1 MRSFWGGSLLLF
13 VACVG
18 DSGTDA
24 GITGD
29 LGGPCFSDFTCKT
42 GLVCDKGPN
51 KCVQPD
57 ASTIDAPISDG
68 TTQDNQ
74 TVDVVTTDGGAC
86 ATTGLVAWWKAESN
100 GNDEM
105 GNFNLTGPGNAFGT
119 GLFGMGFLLDGSS
132 AFFESGSGSNASFVN
147 LPSFTIEG
155 WVKIADVSGMR
166 VIFSRRADGSAS
178 GPLFALNGSHLF
190 YQVGNGNVSGQT
202 TFVVSNIFRHVA
214 VVYDGSNVKFYV
226 DGQPDG
232 SDHPLSG
239 TVPSD
244 GVTLRV
250 GAKLGPAVGAYSP
263 FAGTID
269 DLAFY
274 SKALSPTDIQMI
286 ATGAGNFVKC
296 H

>member
-1 MRSFWGGSLLLF
+1 MRSLLGGVFLLG
-13 VACVG
+13 ACVG
-18 DSGTDA
+18 DSATDA

-51 KCVQPD
+51 ICVPPD
-57 ASTIDAPISDG
+57 ASIDSPISDG

-74 TVDVVTTDGGAC
+74 TQDVVATDGGAC
-86 ATTGLVAWWKAESN
+86 ATTGLIAWWKGESN
-100 GNDEM
+100 GNDEQ

-119 GLFGMGFLLDGSS
+119 AQSGMGFFLDGQN
-132 AFFESGSGSNASFVN
+132 AFFESGAGSNATFIN
-147 LPSFTIEG
+147 LPSLTIEG
-155 WVKIADVSGMR
+155 FVKITDVSGER
-166 VIFSRRADGSAS
+166 VIFSRRADGASA
-178 GPLFALNGSHLF
+178 GPLFGVNGSHLF

-202 TFVVSNIFRHVA
+202 TFAVSNVFHHVA

-232 SDHPLSG
+232 TDHPLSG

-244 GVTLRV
+244 GVSLRV
-250 GAKLGPAVGAYSP
+250 GARIGQTAGAFSA

-269 DLAFY
+269 ELAFY
-274 SKALSPTDIQMI
+274 SKALSSADIQTI
-286 ATGAGNFVKC
+286 ASGSGAFVKC